1 MTSKRRFTLLC
12 VLMAC
17 TTCLMSKPQAF
28 SQESGSGSTSLDK
41 SLVKELDALRTKVRK
56 LEAILGRKSG
66 TQASTAEQA
75 APVADSTAP
84 PQMAGKGMTG
94 KSKKTQM
101 GKDKG
106 MMSKNKG
113 MMGKGKGMMPK
124 DKDKMGMG
132 MTGKG
137 TGMMGRGPKMGN
149 TSMQSALPGFPGAS
163 HIYHIG
169 ETGFFLDHPQHIT
182 LNADQQ
188 KKLNDVKAKTLL
200 ADGTFERRI
209 DQAERQLWMLTA
221 ADEPDIKKIEAK
233 IREIA
238 KLSGDRRLAF
248 IRGVGD
254 AAAVLTAE
262 QRQKLLGEHAVN
274 DNRPDP
280 ATSNE

>member
-1 MTSKRRFTLLC
+1 
-12 VLMAC
+12 
-17 TTCLMSKPQAF
+17 
-28 SQESGSGSTSLDK
+28 
-41 SLVKELDALRTKVRK
+41 
-56 LEAILGRKSG
+56 
-66 TQASTAEQA
+66 
-75 APVADSTAP
+75 
-84 PQMAGKGMTG
+84 MAGKGM
-94 KSKKTQM
+94 M
-101 GKDKG
+101 DKG
-106 MMSKNKG
+106 MG
-113 MMGKGKGMMPK
+113 QMGKGKDMMSK
-124 DKDKMGMG
+124 EKDKMGQMGTG

-137 TGMMGRGPKMGN
+137 MGMMGRGPKMGN

-188 KKLNDVKAKTLL
+188 KKLNDIKAKTLL
-200 ADGTFERRI
+200 ADGTFERQI

-238 KLSGDRRLAF
+238 KLGGDRRLAF

-262 QRQKLLGEHAVN
+262 QRQKLSGEHAVD
-274 DNRPDP
+274 DNPSDP
-280 ATSNE
+280 ATSKE